1 MKTCEF
7 CEKEMHSSNYKRHL
21 SKCIYK
27 NEIKMAKSIVLGL
40 VANHEGQDVEA
51 AEEVPMEMKI
61 FITEL
66 FNKVKFF
73 YKKLNNESLSPEEKI
88 RQLHISDS
96 TKEGYLTELSL
107 YQKWL
112 KKNKKNVDIDT
123 ANTYL
128 NSLKCKPSTLRKKQ
142 MILQTI
148 LRVVYD
154 PNIHLNPVKLRISYM
169 PKYSL
174 SDQEIEKYLEEQM
187 VDYEYYFIQRLMII
201 YGLRINSPAAL
212 KVKHFLFLFE
222 EHSNQ
227 ILLPDIKINNER
239 REPID
244 EEFAIALNEY
254 IESIGLSVEDPEE
267 YVFLRAYS
275 DNSIRVRTSKMGL
288 EVNRKI
294 KKSAVLRKNPNFK
307 YTSHMFRKTKAN
319 NLFQQGLE
327 ELRERSRHGIGQ
339 KSKSSSIKHY
349 LD

>member
-7 CEKEMHSSNYKRHL
+7 CEKLMHSSNYRRHL

-27 NEIKMAKSIVLGL
+27 NEIKLAKSIVLRL
-40 VANHEGQDVEA
+40 VENYEGQNDEA
-51 AEEVPMEMKI
+51 AEGVPLEMKI
-61 FITEL
+61 FVTEL

-73 YKKLNNESLSPEEKI
+73 YKKINNESLSPEEKI

-96 TKEGYLTELSL
+96 TKEGYLTELKL
-107 YQKWL
+107 YQGWL
-112 KKNKKNVDIDT
+112 KRNKKNVDTDT

-128 NSLKCKPSTLRKKQ
+128 NSLKCKSSTLRKKQ

-148 LRVVYD
+148 LRIVYD
-154 PNIHLNPVKLRISYM
+154 PNIHLNPVRLRISYI

-174 SDQEIEKYLEEQM
+174 SDEEVELYLEEQK
-187 VDYEYYFIQRLMII
+187 DNQEYYLIQRLMIT

-212 KVKHFLFLFE
+212 KIKHLLFLYDG
-222 EHSNQ
+222 SNEM
-227 ILLPDIKINNER
+227 LLPDVKVNSER
-239 REPID
+239 SEPID
-244 EEFAIALNEY
+244 EEFAIILKEY
-254 IESIGLSVEDPEE
+254 IESIGFSREDSEE
-267 YVFLRAYS
+267 FVFLRVYS
-275 DNSIRVRTSKMGL
+275 NNSIRLRTSKMGL

-294 KKSAVLRKNPNFK
+294 KSSKVLRKNPNFK

-319 NLFQQGLE
+319 TLYQQGLE
-327 ELRERSRHGIGQ
+327 QLREISRHGIGQ

>member
-1 MKTCEF
+1 
-7 CEKEMHSSNYKRHL
+7 MHSSNYKRHL

-27 NEIKMAKSIVLGL
+27 NEIKMAKSIVLRL
-40 VANHEGQDVEA
+40 VANY
-51 AEEVPMEMKI
+51 EVPEGDADQGVQMEMKI
-61 FITEL
+61 FISEL

-73 YKKLNNESLSPEEKI
+73 HKKLNNESLSPEEKI

-96 TKEGYLTELSL
+96 TKEGYLTELGL

-123 ANTYL
+123 ANSYL
-128 NSLKCKPSTLRKKQ
+128 NCLKCKSSTLRKKQ

-154 PNIHLNPVKLRISYM
+154 PNIRLNPVRLRISYM

-174 SDQEIEKYLEEQM
+174 SDKEIEQYMEEQI
-187 VDYEYYFIQRLMII
+187 DDQEYYLIQRLMIV

-212 KVKHFLFLFE
+212 KVKHFLFLFDE
-222 EHSNQ
+222 DKNE
-227 ILLPDIKINNER
+227 ILLPDIKVNNER
-239 REPID
+239 CEPID
-244 EEFAIALNEY
+244 EEFAIVLKEY
-254 IESIGLSVEDPEE
+254 MESIGLSEEDSEE
-267 YVFLRAYS
+267 YVFLRAHS
-275 DNSIRVRTSKMGL
+275 DSSIRVRTSKMGL

-294 KKSAVLRKNPNFK
+294 KKSRVLRKNPNFK

-319 NLFQQGLE
+319 TLYQQGLE
-327 ELRERSRHGIGQ
+327 ELREKSRHGIGQ